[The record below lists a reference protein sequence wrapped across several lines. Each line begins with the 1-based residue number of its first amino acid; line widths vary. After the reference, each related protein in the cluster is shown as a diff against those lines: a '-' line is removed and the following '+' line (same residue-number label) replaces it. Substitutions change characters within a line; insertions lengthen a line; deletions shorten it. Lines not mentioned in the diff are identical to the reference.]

1 MTSSPGFGKKVHKEK
16 KQSTG
21 NAKRVQASKQFDDF
35 KSKGMPE
42 YEIYLRVQGKKQLQW
57 FPIGA
62 IAVKRSTQISAAI
75 YANEEELLKGAFRLF
90 PGLRKERES
99 LEYGYRLKE
108 FKDEEIQ
115 LAVRPQPGVAG
126 ALQGAIASVGE
137 KLGGLFKPKS
147 A

>member
-16 KQSTG
+16 KKSTG
-21 NAKRVQASKQFDDF
+21 NEKRANASRQFDDF
-35 KSKGMPE
+35 KSQGLPE

-62 IAVKRSTQISAAI
+62 IAVKRSTQINAAI
-75 YANEEELLKGAFRLF
+75 FANEEELLKGAFRLF
-90 PGLRKERES
+90 PKLRQERDS

-115 LAVRPQPGVAG
+115 LAVRPQPGVTNAV
-126 ALQGAIASVGE
+126 QNAIASVGE

>member
-1 MTSSPGFGKKVHKEK
+1 MTTSPGFGKKVHKEK
-16 KQSTG
+16 KKSAG
-21 NAKRVQASKQFDDF
+21 SEKRVQASKQFDDF
-35 KSKGMPE
+35 KSQGLPE

-62 IAVKRSTQISAAI
+62 IAVKRSSQIDAAI
-75 YANEEELLKGAFRLF
+75 FANEEELLKGAFRLF
-90 PGLRKERES
+90 PRLKQEREN

-108 FKDEEIQ
+108 FKDEEIK
-115 LAVRPQPGVAG
+115 LAVRPKPGVPN

>member
-16 KQSTG
+16 KKSTG
-21 NAKRVQASKQFDDF
+21 TEKRVQASQQFDDF
-35 KSKGMPE
+35 KSQGLPE

-62 IAVKRSTQISAAI
+62 IAVKRSNQIDAAI
-75 YANEEELLKGAFRLF
+75 FANEEELLKGAFRLF
-90 PGLRKERES
+90 PRLRQERDN

-108 FKDEEIQ
+108 FKDEEIK
-115 LAVRPQPGVAG
+115 LAVRPKPGVPNMM
-126 ALQGAIASVGE
+126 QSAIASVGA

>member
-16 KQSTG
+16 KKSTG
-21 NAKRVQASKQFDDF
+21 TDKRAQASKQFDNF
-35 KSKGMPE
+35 KSQGLPE
-42 YEIYLRVQGKKQLQW
+42 YEIYLRVQGKKKLQW

-62 IAVKRSTQISAAI
+62 IAVKRSSQIDAAI
-75 YANEEELLKGAFRLF
+75 FANEEDLLKGAFRLF
-90 PGLRKERES
+90 PALRKERDS

-115 LAVRPQPGVAG
+115 LAVRPAPGVAN
-126 ALQGAIASVGE
+126 AVQSAIASVGE

-147 A
+147 V

>member
-1 MTSSPGFGKKVHKEK
+1 MTDSPGFGKKVHKEK
-16 KQSTG
+16 KASTG
-21 NAKRVQASKQFDDF
+21 NEKREKASKQFDDF
-35 KSKGMPE
+35 KSKGLPE
-42 YEIYLRVQGKKQLQW
+42 YEIYLRVQGKKKLQW

-62 IAVKRSTQISAAI
+62 IAVKRSNQISAAI
-75 YANEEELLKGAFRLF
+75 YANEDELLKGAFRLF

-115 LAVRPQPGVAG
+115 LAVRPNPSVPNVVQT
-126 ALQGAIASVGE
+126 AIASVGE

-147 A
+147 V